1 MFKDHFSA
9 SASGYARYRPVY
21 PDDMFHWL
29 AEVSPA
35 RDRAWDAA
43 TGTGQAALGL
53 APYFVEV
60 IATDASLEQIRHAR
74 AHPVV
79 RYQVAPSENAPIE
92 DGSVDLVMIAQ
103 ALHWFDFDAF
113 YGEVRRVARDGA
125 VIAAISYGLARIEPG
140 IDRII
145 DEFYRGPLEAFWPP
159 ERAHVESAYR
169 SIPFPFDEIEAPE
182 FFMSVRW
189 NLDHLLGY
197 LATWSAV
204 GRAREHTGCDPLAT
218 VEPAIRREWGDPL
231 IYRQVSWPLSLRVGR
246 ARPED

>member
-1 MFKDHFSA
+1 MFKDHFSV
-9 SASGYARYRPVY
+9 SARRYARFRPAY
-21 PDDMFHWL
+21 PDSLFRWL
-29 AEVSPA
+29 ADVSPG

-60 IATDASLEQIRHAR
+60 VATDASLEQIRHAR

-79 RYQVAPSENAPIE
+79 RYEVAPAEHAPIGK
-92 DGSVDLVMIAQ
+92 DSVDLVTVAQ

-125 VIAAISYGLARIEPG
+125 VFAAISYGLARIESG
-140 IDRII
+140 VDRII
-145 DEFYRGPLEAFWPP
+145 DELYRGPLDEFWPE
-159 ERAHVESAYR
+159 ERVHVESAYR

-182 FFMSVRW
+182 FFMSARW

-197 LATWSAV
+197 LGTWSAV
-204 GRAREHTGCDPLAT
+204 SRARERTGSDPLEAIEPALRHAW
-218 VEPAIRREWGDPL
+218 VEPLA
-231 IYRQVSWPLSLRVGR
+231 YRHVTWPLNLRVGR
-246 ARPED
+246 V